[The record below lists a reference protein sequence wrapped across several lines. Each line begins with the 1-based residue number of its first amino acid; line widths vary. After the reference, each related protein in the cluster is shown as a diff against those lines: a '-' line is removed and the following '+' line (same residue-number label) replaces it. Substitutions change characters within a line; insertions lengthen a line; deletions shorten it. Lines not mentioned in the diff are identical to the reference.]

1 MINMTGAELG
11 AQRED
16 SEVVDLCRALIQL
29 DTTNPPGG
37 ETAAAMLLRD
47 YLEPAG
53 VECEIVARDPLRANL
68 VARLPGNGTGP
79 SMALVGHT
87 DVVPCEPADW
97 THPPFA
103 AVVDDDG

>member
-1 MINMTGAELG
+1 MTAAGSGAIG
-11 AQRED
+11 CD
-16 SEVVDLCRALIQL
+16 SEVVDLCRALIQI

-68 VARLPGNGTGP
+68 VARLRGSGGTGRTHRSTRSSTTTAISSAAAP
-79 SMALVGHT
+79 ST
-87 DVVPCEPADW
+87 
-97 THPPFA
+97 
-103 AVVDDDG
+103 